1 MTHFPNF
8 LSSELVT
15 HISPPPSIQ
24 TAPYCIPLKSYFYP
38 LSNEGVFMT
47 QNNSEKVLYSKYSN
61 FSNLSLHSEYWV
73 LIAGGEF
80 HHVEGFLL
88 PMLTF

>member
-1 MTHFPNF
+1 
-8 LSSELVT
+8 
-15 HISPPPSIQ
+15 
-24 TAPYCIPLKSYFYP
+24 
-38 LSNEGVFMT
+38 MT

-73 LIAGGEF
+73 LITGGEF
-80 HHVEGFLL
+80 YHVEGLLL